1 MPPIIT
7 KEGQRAKGRLA
18 EFRENINNGATATQ
32 ARANVRAVEAGLNAT
47 SRMNTPRVEGSVSA
61 SSLVNPPTPVTVPTP
76 AQPTIPEST
85 KRFTSSVARD
95 VDGFIR
101 SQSERASKLEE
112 MQDTYGALNEQQSM
126 SDMFQQQRKDLG
138 IDTDMAELKDINLR
152 LADATTASNL
162 QKTQIAGAA
171 GQTLG
176 QGQREITQED
186 RESAVRMAG
195 DAARAAVLQGNIE
208 TATQLAKDTVN
219 LAFQDRQL
227 ESENMINQINMLQKS
242 VDEETRQLL
251 EQDKREYEADLARIE
266 ELKTNISTAMVN
278 GATQSEIAQL
288 NDPRMDDASK
298 LALAQSI
305 TARGAN
311 QMRNLEMSQKS
322 ASIRAS
328 NASAA
333 LNEAE
338 LTAFNKAQED
348 AANGI
353 LSPEQMKTANDVNKD
368 FESQPIVK
376 SYNDGLQKYM
386 VLEDTLANG
395 IDGVQ
400 DLQLVYDFMKSVDP
414 TSVVR
419 TEEFE
424 NAAKT
429 GNIFEGAFA
438 NFNKAFGSGGFLP
451 EQVKQDFVRAAR
463 SSFEAKNS
471 QYYNVKSE
479 YTKRM
484 NNTLNTNNGANYL
497 TAYEAAAPLTE
508 ADNNIVFGLQ
518 DATEQDAQDIMLMV
532 EQLNRQGTQGAT
544 IYK

>member
-1 MPPIIT
+1 MKPSTVENTNRI
-7 KEGQRAKGRLA
+7 A
-18 EFRENINNGATATQ
+18 EVRKLVNTGISTAD
-32 ARANVRAVEAGLNAT
+32 ARKAVR
-47 SRMNTPRVEGSVSA
+47 GSFPVIQPTVSA
-61 SSLVNPPTPVTVPTP
+61 NNLVNPISQVTVPEP
-76 AQPTIPEST
+76 LRPSIPEST
-85 KRFTSSVARD
+85 KRFVSSVARD
-95 VDGFIR
+95 TNGFITAK
-101 SQSERASKLEE
+101 SEEAKQLKDL
-112 MQDTYGALNEQQSM
+112 QATYGALNEQGTL
-126 SDMFQQQRKDLG
+126 SDMFQSQLDDAGVNDNLK
-138 IDTDMAELKDINLR
+138 ELRDINLR
-152 LADATTASNL
+152 LADANTASNIT
-162 QKTQIAGAA
+162 KTRIAEGNSLAQA
-171 GQTLG
+171 
-176 QGQREITQED
+176 QREITQED
-186 RESAVRMAG
+186 REAAVRNAG

-242 VDEETRQLL
+242 VDEQTRQLL

-400 DLQLVYDFMKSVDP
+400 DLQLVYDFMKAVDP

-429 GNIFEGAFA
+429 GNIFQGAYA
-438 NFNKAFGSGGFLP
+438 SFNKSFGSGGFLP
-451 EQVKQDFVRAAR
+451 ENVKQDFIRSAR
-463 SSFEAKNS
+463 SSFEAKNA

-479 YTKRM
+479 YSKRM
-484 NNTLNTNNGANYL
+484 NNTVGTNNGADYL
-497 TAYEAAAPLTE
+497 TAYEAAAPLTSSDE
-508 ADNNIVFGLQ
+508 SIVFGLQ
-518 DATEQDAQDIMLMV
+518 NATEQDAQDIMLMV
-532 EQLNRQGTQGAT
+532 EQLNSQGTQGAT
-544 IYK
+544 LYK